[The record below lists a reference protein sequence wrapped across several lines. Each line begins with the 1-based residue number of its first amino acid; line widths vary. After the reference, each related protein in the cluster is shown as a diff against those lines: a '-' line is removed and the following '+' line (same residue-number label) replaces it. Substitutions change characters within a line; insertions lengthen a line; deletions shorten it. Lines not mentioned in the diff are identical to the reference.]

1 MNTALWIASGLL
13 AAVFLAA
20 GIPKIIKPR
29 ESLQDK
35 MSFVEDYSDT
45 QVKAIGAVEVLGALG
60 LILPAVTGI
69 AEFLVPLAAAGLA
82 VDQALAALVHA
93 RRKEW
98 SRVPVNVVLF
108 SVAVFIAWGRFGPYP
123 L

>member
-1 MNTALWIASGLL
+1 MNTALWIATGLL

-45 QVKAIGAVEVLGALG
+45 QVKAIGAIEVLGALG